1 MQIKII
7 FLSKN
12 LKNQRV
18 TEYRVKTCMK
28 KMPNNKEKER
38 EKERERDRQRERESQ
53 S

>member
-28 KMPNNKEKER
+28 RVPNNKEKEK
-38 EKERERDRQRERESQ
+38 EKERERQTERESQ